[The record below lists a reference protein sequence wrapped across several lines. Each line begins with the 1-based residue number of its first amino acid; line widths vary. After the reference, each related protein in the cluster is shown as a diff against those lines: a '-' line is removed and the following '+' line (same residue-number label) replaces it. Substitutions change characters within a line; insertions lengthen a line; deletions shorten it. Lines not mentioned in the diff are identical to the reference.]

1 MLIRCSRAQLAMV
14 ALKPAYTIR
23 AGIRQFGNETSIQ
36 QVDVSGCIL
45 VMLFGI
51 AFVIAANVDSP

>member
-1 MLIRCSRAQLAMV
+1 MV